1 MKLFRMIVLCFV
13 SIFASF
19 AQAGEVKPYDQAVFD
34 ALASEGKS
42 VVLAVHADWCP
53 TCRAQRPIQE
63 SLMMKP
69 EYRDVTLMIIDFDKQ
84 GDLLKKYKVGM
95 QSTMIGFKG
104 GKEVGRSVGDT
115 NEKSIEALIVKTQ
128 E

>member
-1 MKLFRMIVLCFV
+1 MKLFRIIALCII

-34 ALASEGKS
+34 ALAGEGKP

-53 TCRAQRPIQE
+53 TCRAQKPIQE
-63 SLMMKP
+63 SLMKQP
-69 EYRDVTLMIIDFDKQ
+69 KYQDVTLMVIDFDKQ
-84 GDLLKKYKVGM
+84 SDLLKKYKVSM